1 MCALLPLSMPPGL
14 FYPHFFLN
22 QGIYQTTNLLSTNPL
37 LSQTPLT
44 NILPATG
51 SFHRM
56 VA

>member
-14 FYPHFFLN
+14 FYPHFLN